1 MYQQQSTDESW
12 EKSDDDG
19 SAEVMKIT
27 KKMLQNSFLL
37 NTARLLNRGSAR
49 RVTARCENN
58 VLCSLYSNVTD
69 QPDRISTSIIAHHK
83 HVLVVVHTRASGS

>member
-1 MYQQQSTDESW
+1 MCQQQSTDESW

-19 SAEVMKIT
+19 SAEVMRST
-27 KKMLQNSFLL
+27 NEMPQDSFLL
-37 NTARLLNRGSAR
+37 NTARLLNRESAR
-49 RVTARCENN
+49 RVAARCENN
-58 VLCSLYSNVTD
+58 VLCSVYSHVTN

>member
-27 KKMLQNSFLL
+27 KKMPQNSFLL

-49 RVTARCENN
+49 RVTARRENN
-58 VLCSLYSNVTD
+58 VLCSLYSNVTE

-83 HVLVVVHTRASGS
+83 HVLVAVHTRASGS